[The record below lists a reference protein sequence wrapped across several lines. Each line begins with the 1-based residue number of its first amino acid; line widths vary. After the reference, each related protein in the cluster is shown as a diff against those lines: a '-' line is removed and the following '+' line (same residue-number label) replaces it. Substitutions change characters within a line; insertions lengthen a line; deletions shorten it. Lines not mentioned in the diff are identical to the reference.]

1 MALVINED
9 TLGVKYNDI
18 KSYLE
23 YYNKLGQPLVEEYS
37 KDLDSKV
44 NDVRN
49 YLENIRKYDLD
60 FDVLSLQ
67 KIVIDLSSTIY
78 YTTSRLEQV
87 NLLADMSKVSYKD
100 KYNEAYTS
108 KQGAA
113 KVDQRKYTADQLR
126 ALADQE
132 SIEEELIHFIYDHA
146 AAVLKSKIDAA
157 NELLKAVSKSLSAQI
172 QSMQSFNYGQKGM

>member
-172 QSMQSFNYGQKGM
+172 QSMQTFQYGQRNQ

>member
-157 NELLKAVSKSLSAQI
+157 NELLKACSKSLSAQI
-172 QSMQSFNYGQKGM
+172 QSMQSFNYGQKSM

>member
-1 MALVINED
+1 MLVIDSEK
-9 TLGVKYNDI
+9 LKSKYDNI
-18 KSYLE
+18 KSYLD
-23 YYNKLGQPLVEEYS
+23 YYHILGSPLVEEYS

-44 NDVRN
+44 ESVRT
-49 YLENIRKYDLD
+49 YLDNIRKYDLD

-108 KQGAA
+108 KQGAM
-113 KVDQRKYTADQLR
+113 KLEDRKYTADQLR

-132 SIEEELIHFIYDHA
+132 AIEEELVHFIYEHA
-146 AAVLKSKIDAA
+146 AAVLKSKIDSA
-157 NELLKAVSKSLSAQI
+157 NELLKACSKSLSASI
-172 QSMQSFNYGQKGM
+172 QSMQSFQYGQRNS

>member
-1 MALVINED
+1 MLVIDSEK
-9 TLGVKYNDI
+9 LKSKYDNI
-18 KSYLE
+18 KSYLD
-23 YYNKLGQPLVEEYS
+23 YYHVLGAPLVEEYS

-44 NDVRN
+44 ESIRT

-132 SIEEELIHFIYDHA
+132 SIEEELVHFIYEHA
-146 AAVLKSKIDAA
+146 AAVLKSKIDSA
-157 NELLKAVSKSLSAQI
+157 NELLKACSKSLSAQI
-172 QSMQSFNYGQKGM
+172 QSMQSFQYSQRNS

>member
-1 MALVINED
+1 MLVIDSEK
-9 TLGVKYNDI
+9 LKSKYDNI
-18 KSYLE
+18 KSYLD
-23 YYNKLGQPLVEEYS
+23 YYRVLGSPLVEEYS

-44 NDVRN
+44 ESVRT
-49 YLENIRKYDLD
+49 YLDNIRKYDLD

-108 KQGAA
+108 KQGAM
-113 KVDQRKYTADQLR
+113 KLEDRKYTADQLR

-132 SIEEELIHFIYDHA
+132 AIEEELVHFIYEHA
-146 AAVLKSKIDAA
+146 AAVLKSKIDSA
-157 NELLKAVSKSLSAQI
+157 NELLKACSKSLSAQI
-172 QSMQSFNYGQKGM
+172 QSMQSFQYSQRNS